1 MKCVTLEEGMDILRE
16 IHEGSMAT
24 MPHLEHWL
32 EKRTDQASS
41 SQQSYQTW
49 KTSLGDAMDANSSE
63 NKLMFQP
70 TT

>member
-1 MKCVTLEEGMDILRE
+1 MKESVE
-16 IHEGSMAT
+16 T

-41 SQQSYQTW
+41 SQQPYQMR
-49 KTSLGDAMDANSSE
+49 KTSSEDAMDANSSA